1 MRFVSWKMT
10 KREKRLEKGIESL
23 KEQKEIHLEKRRLAE
38 ELGNEELTNYY
49 DKEISK
55 FEREM
60 IKKKDKLDR

>member
-1 MRFVSWKMT
+1 MT
-10 KREKRLEKGIESL
+10 KRGKRLEKGIESL